1 MSRIIGFI
9 LLLTL
14 GGPAWAERW
23 ALVVGN
29 DAYESLP
36 SLQKARNDAQ
46 AVSAALTAQGFQV
59 TLLTDAGRREM
70 TRAVSDMA
78 ARITPGDETLFYFA
92 GHGVEI
98 AGRNYLLPADAPAA
112 KPGDESFLTA
122 ESLAADDVLATLQA
136 RGAAI
141 SVMILDACR
150 DNPFPREGT
159 RSAGSARGLAPIA
172 PPEGSFI
179 LFSAGAG
186 QTALDGLGAGDGN
199 PNSVFTRAL
208 LPLLAR
214 PDLTLP
220 EVARLLRGEV
230 EATASAIG
238 HKQRPAYYDEL
249 TGDYALAIAATRG
262 AAPLDDA
269 VVAPKGNAACAAAA
283 ADWGPVSSLGNV
295 AALRA
300 FAETHAACAPLQHAA
315 LAEVARLEGAA
326 PAVAPAPEAPSPQ
339 QQQLSLVPKV
349 QLWAVKSGVSDGYVN
364 ARSGP
369 GTMHAILFRI
379 PAGTGGL
386 QVAECRP
393 PDPGGGKY
401 DWCLVQVLGQQ
412 GWVSSNG
419 LARA

>member
-1 MSRIIGFI
+1 MGRIVA
-9 LLLTL
+9 LLLL
-14 GGPAWAERW
+14 MLAGPAAAERW

-36 SLQKARNDAQ
+36 GLQKARNDAQ

-59 TLLTDAGRREM
+59 TLLTDAGRRDM

-78 ARITPGDETLFYFA
+78 ARITPGDEALFYFA

-112 KPGDESFLTA
+112 KPGDEAFLTA
-122 ESLAADDVLATLQA
+122 ESLAADDVLATLQG
-136 RGAAI
+136 RGATI

-150 DNPFPREGT
+150 DNPFPAEGT

-172 PPEGSFI
+172 APEGAFI

-186 QTALDGLGAGDGN
+186 QTALDGLGAGDSN

-249 TGDYALAIAATRG
+249 TGDYALAITATRS

-269 VVAPKGNAACAAAA
+269 VVAPKGNPACAAAA
-283 ADWGPVSSLGNV
+283 ADWGPVSSLGNA

-300 FAETHAACAPLQHAA
+300 FAETHAACVPLQHAA
-315 LAEVARLEGAA
+315 LAEAERLEGAA
-326 PAVAPAPEAPSPQ
+326 PAAPAAQ

-349 QLWAVKSGVSDGYVN
+349 PLWAVKRGVSDGYVN

-369 GTMHAILFRI
+369 GTMHTILFRI

-401 DWCLVQVLGQQ
+401 DWCLVQIDGQQ

-419 LARA
+419 IARE

>member
-1 MSRIIGFI
+1 MGRIVA
-9 LLLTL
+9 LLLL
-14 GGPAWAERW
+14 MLAGPAAAERW

-36 SLQKARNDAQ
+36 GLQKARNDAQ

-59 TLLTDAGRREM
+59 TLLTDAGRRDM
-70 TRAVSDMA
+70 TRAVSDTA
-78 ARITPGDETLFYFA
+78 ARIAPGDEALFYFA

-112 KPGDESFLTA
+112 KPGDEAFLTA
-122 ESLAADDVLATLQA
+122 ESLAADDVLATLQG

-150 DNPFPREGT
+150 DNPFPAEGT

-172 PPEGSFI
+172 APEGAFI

-186 QTALDGLGAGDGN
+186 QTALDGLGAGDSN

-249 TGDYALAIAATRG
+249 TGDYALAITATRS

-269 VVAPKGNAACAAAA
+269 VVAPKGNPACAAAA
-283 ADWGPVSSLGNV
+283 ADWGPVSSLGNA

-315 LAEVARLEGAA
+315 LAEAERLEGAA
-326 PAVAPAPEAPSPQ
+326 PAAPAAQ

-349 QLWAVKSGVSDGYVN
+349 PLWAVKRGVSDGYVN

-369 GTMHAILFRI
+369 GTMHTILFRI

-401 DWCLVQVLGQQ
+401 DWCLVQIDGQQ

-419 LARA
+419 IARE

>member
-1 MSRIIGFI
+1 MGRIVA
-9 LLLTL
+9 LLLL
-14 GGPAWAERW
+14 MLAGPAAAERW
-23 ALVVGN
+23 ALVIGN

-36 SLQKARNDAQ
+36 GLQKARNDAQ

-59 TLLTDAGRREM
+59 TLLTDAGRRDM

-112 KPGDESFLTA
+112 KPGDEAFLTA
-122 ESLAADDVLATLQA
+122 ESLAADDVLATLQG

-150 DNPFPREGT
+150 DNPFPAEGT

-172 PPEGSFI
+172 APEGAFI

-186 QTALDGLGAGDGN
+186 QTALDSLGAGDSN

-249 TGDYALAIAATRG
+249 TGDYALAITATRS

-269 VVAPKGNAACAAAA
+269 VVAPKGNPACAAAA
-283 ADWGPVSSLGNV
+283 ADWGPVSSLGNA

-315 LAEVARLEGAA
+315 LAEAERLEGAA
-326 PAVAPAPEAPSPQ
+326 PAAPAAP

-349 QLWAVKSGVSDGYVN
+349 PLWAVKRGVSDGYVN

-401 DWCLVQVLGQQ
+401 DWCLVQIDGQQ

-419 LARA
+419 IARE